1 MKGLIVIKSNG
12 LLRLIM
18 AAIVFSISLGFAGP
32 VMAAQEPLTAPAA
45 TPTSVTLNWT
55 APGDDGTNGTAAQYD
70 IRYSL
75 STITDANWNSA
86 TQVAGE
92 PTPQSAGTPETFDV
106 TGLTPGTTY
115 YFAIKAADEIPNWS
129 TISNVV
135 IKATEPENTPPAVI
149 ANLITLN
156 PTTGSIALRWTA
168 PGDDGTIGIAAQY
181 DIRYATSSS
190 VVAAWD
196 GAIQVSGEPSPQAAG
211 TVENFTVTGL
221 NPNTAYYFAVKTA
234 DEVPNWSGISNIA
247 SGTTS
252 ATPTPPPAPLLVS
265 PANGAAN
272 LSLPVYADWS
282 DVTGADLYE
291 LQIDSLVTFG
301 SLVCD
306 SSMTASNCNV
316 AGLQGGDTYYWR
328 VRAHNSVGWGDWST
342 VRNFSVVCP
351 VPGVPVL
358 ASPVNNADNLT
369 MPVTVSWSTVSGAT
383 NYHLRVDDAA
393 NFSSPLTNQTMSG
406 TTYVVTGLD
415 DGVTY
420 YWQVRAGNDC
430 GWSAFSTARSF
441 TTRDTTVP
449 APVANLGAQAGTNN
463 GEIRLTWTASGD
475 DGGTGTAASY
485 DIRYSLT
492 AITAQN
498 WSQASQAANE
508 PTPQA
513 AGSAESFTIANLN
526 QAQMYYFALRV
537 IDEDGNT
544 SSLSNM
550 VSATPADLTPPA
562 PIMDLSAETGPLNGN
577 ISLSWTAPGD
587 DNNSGMVSA
596 YLIRYSTQMINSTN
610 WDLATV
616 YEEYVIPQ
624 PPGSGQAVVME
635 GLNAGER
642 YYIGIKAYDECLNCS
657 NLSNVVACV
666 AGFDIVLDI
675 DGEDVEPVGPSP
687 NAVLHSSHPTL
698 AVTNISA
705 TTDNVYYFEVAADSF
720 FMNLASISPPIAQMG
735 GDITSWK
742 IDGDLQSDHTYYWR
756 AKANNNSYCETSAFM
771 VQPSPHAYPNPFKL
785 SETDEVRFAEVPDG
799 SNVVLMSVSGATV
812 RQWSHVS
819 EEDLRW
825 DGTNESGSVVA
836 SGTYLWFVEG
846 TDLGGKI
853 VLMK

>member
-1 MKGLIVIKSNG
+1 MIKSNG
-12 LLRLIM
+12 LLRLTT
-18 AAIVFSISLGFAGP
+18 AAFVFCIYLGFAGTAF
-32 VMAAQEPLTAPAA
+32 AAQEPLTAPAA

-55 APGDDGTNGTAAQYD
+55 APGDDGSSGTASQYD

-75 STITDANWNSA
+75 STITDANWTSA

-92 PTPQSAGTPETFDV
+92 PTPQTAGTAESFDV

-115 YFAIKAADEIPNWS
+115 YFAIKAADEVPNWS
-129 TISNVV
+129 TLSNVV
-135 IKATEPENTPPAVI
+135 AKATEPENTPPAAI
-149 ANLITLN
+149 ADLITLN

-168 PGDDGTIGIAAQY
+168 PGDDGSSGTAAQY
-181 DIRYATSSS
+181 DIRYAVSSA
-190 VVAAWD
+190 VIAAWD
-196 GAIQVSGEPSPQAAG
+196 AAIQVSGEPSPQAAG
-211 TVENFTVTGL
+211 AVENFTVSGL
-221 NPNTAYYFAVKTA
+221 DPNTTYYFAIKTA
-234 DEVPNWSGISNIA
+234 DEVPNWSSISNIA
-247 SGTTS
+247 NGTTS
-252 ATPTPPPAPLLVS
+252 ELPTAPPAPLLVS
-265 PANGAAN
+265 PANGATD
-272 LSLPVYADWS
+272 LSQPVYVDWS
-282 DVTGADLYE
+282 DATGADLYE
-291 LQIDSLVTFG
+291 LQVDSNVSFG

-306 SSMTASNCNV
+306 STMTATNCDV

-328 VRAHNSVGWGDWST
+328 VRAHNDVGWGDWSS

-351 VPGVPVL
+351 VPAVPVL
-358 ASPVNNADNLT
+358 ASPNNNADNLT
-369 MPVTVSWSTVSGAT
+369 MPVTVSWAAVSGAT
-383 NYHLRVDDAA
+383 NYHLQVDDAA
-393 NFSSPLTNQTMSG
+393 NFASPITNLTMSG
-406 TTYVVTGLD
+406 TTYNITGLD

-420 YWQVRAGNDC
+420 YWHVRAGNDC
-430 GWSAFSTARSF
+430 GWSAMSTSRAF

-449 APVANLGAQAGTNN
+449 SPVANLAAQPGTGN
-463 GEIRLTWTASGD
+463 GEIKLTWTASGD
-475 DGGTGTAASY
+475 DGSTGTAASY
-485 DIRYSLT
+485 DVRYSLT

-513 AGSAESFTIANLN
+513 AGSSESFTITGLN
-526 QAQMYYFALRV
+526 QAQVYYFALRV
-537 IDEDGNT
+537 IDEDGNM
-544 SSLSNM
+544 SGLSNV

-596 YLIRYSTQMINSTN
+596 YLIKYSSQMINSTN

-624 PPGSGQAVVME
+624 PPGSRQAVVME
-635 GLNAGER
+635 GLTPGER
-642 YYIGIKAYDECLNCS
+642 YYIGIKAYDDCLNCS
-657 NLSNVVACV
+657 DLSNVEACV

-687 NAVLHSSHPTL
+687 NAVLHSSHPML
-698 AVTNISA
+698 AVTNITT

-720 FMNLASISPPIAQMG
+720 FMNLTAISPPIAQMG

-742 IDGDLQSDHTYYWR
+742 VDGALQSDETYYWR
-756 AKANNNSYCETSAFM
+756 AKANSNSYCATSAFM

-799 SNVVLMSVSGATV
+799 ANVVLMSVSGSTV
-812 RQWSHVS
+812 RQWSNVG
-819 EEDLRW
+819 EDDLSW
-825 DGTNESGSVVA
+825 DGTNESGDMVA

-846 TDLGGKI
+846 TDLSGKI